1 MLRTLRVRDLATV
14 ADVTLDLGPGLNVL
28 TGETGAGKSMLVDAL
43 ALLLGDRADRAAV
56 RTGASRA
63 VVEGSFDALPPSLD
77 AALDAAGLDPAELL
91 VIRREVSTEGRS
103 RAWIN
108 GSPTTIGIQGEIG
121 ARIVDLHGQHQSLD
135 LARSATQR
143 ALLDAYADA
152 ADLRAAVASAHRDVA
167 VLRDRIVALSSRRD
181 EAVRRSD
188 WLRHVIE
195 EIDAAR
201 IQPGEDTD
209 LDIEANRLGQAGI
222 LGEQAREI
230 LALLDADEEGI
241 RSRLGRLAKVLEQV
255 GRRDPTVEHWRLL
268 LDPAWAACDELARVA
283 EMYEEDVAQDPNR
296 LAQVERRRDLLGSLI
311 RKHGRTLQDVAEV
324 RRTAG
329 IEMDLIDTA
338 TLDLSRLDRDLETA
352 MATLERA
359 AANLTARRASAAAR
373 LAEEVT
379 RVLPGLG
386 MPEATVSIE
395 MRPLGEIGPEGAEQ
409 VIYTA
414 QLNPGLSPR
423 PIATAASGGE
433 LSRLM
438 LAMKVALVRHDQVP
452 TLVFDEIDQGIGG
465 ETGAAVGAA
474 LAGLAARHQVLVI
487 THLPQIAAR
496 ADRHLVVRKQT
507 RGGIATS
514 DVAVIHGE
522 DRVLEIARM
531 LGSADDE
538 AARRLATSLLAGG
551 VSA

>member
-14 ADVTLDLGPGLNVL
+14 ADVSLDLGPGLNVL

-108 GSPTTIGIQGEIG
+108 GSPTTTGIQSEIG
-121 ARIVDLHGQHQSLD
+121 GRIVDLHGQHQTLE
-135 LARSATQR
+135 LARAATQR
-143 ALLDAYADA
+143 TLLDAYGDA
-152 ADLRAAVASAHRDVA
+152 EGLRATVATAHRDVGA
-167 VLRDRIVALSSRRD
+167 LRARAGELASRRD

-201 IQPGEDTD
+201 IRPGEDAD
-209 LDIEANRLGQAGI
+209 LDVEANRLGQAGI
-222 LGEQAREI
+222 LGEQAREV
-230 LALLDADEEGI
+230 LALLDADEHGI
-241 RSRLGRLAKVLEQV
+241 RARLGRLARVLEQL
-255 GRRDPTVEHWRLL
+255 GRRDETVEGWRAL
-268 LDPAWAACDELARVA
+268 LDPAWAACDELARLA
-283 EMYEEDVAQDPNR
+283 ELYEEDVAQDPER
-296 LAQVERRRDLLGSLI
+296 LTQVERRRDLLGTLI
-311 RKHGRTLQDVAEV
+311 RKHGTTLDDVLEA
-324 RRTAG
+324 RRAAG
-329 IEMDLIDTA
+329 TEIDLIDTA
-338 TLDLSRLDRDLETA
+338 ALDLARLDRELTAALATLDQAAAHLSARRETA
-352 MATLERA
+352 AG
-359 AANLTARRASAAAR
+359 R
-373 LAEEVT
+373 LADEVT
-379 RVLPGLG
+379 RILPGLG
-386 MPEATVSIE
+386 MPDATVSIE
-395 MRPLGEIGPEGAEQ
+395 LRQLPEIGPEGAEQ
-409 VIYTA
+409 VTFTA
-414 QLNPGLSPR
+414 RLNPGLSPR

-438 LAMKVALVRHDQVP
+438 LAVKVALVRHDQVP

-465 ETGAAVGAA
+465 ETGAAVGSA

-514 DVAVIHGE
+514 DVEVIHGE
-522 DRVLEIARM
+522 DRVIEIARM
-531 LGSADDE
+531 LGSADHD

>member
-1 MLRTLRVRDLATV
+1 MLRALRVRDLATV

-63 VVEGSFDALPPSLD
+63 VVEGTFDAPPPMLD
-77 AALDAAGLDPAELL
+77 AVLDAAGLDPAEFL
-91 VIRREVSTEGRS
+91 VIRRDVSTEGRS

-108 GSPTTIGIQGEIG
+108 GSPTTIGIQAEIG
-121 ARIVDLHGQHQSLD
+121 GHIVDLHGQHQTLD

-143 ALLDAYADA
+143 TLLDAYADA
-152 ADLRAAVASAHRDVA
+152 EELGTAVAAAHRA
-167 VLRDRIVALSSRRD
+167 VVALGARVVELTSRRD

-188 WLRHVIE
+188 WLRHVID

-201 IQPGEDTD
+201 IRPGEDAD
-209 LDIEANRLGQAGI
+209 LDVEANRLGQAGV
-222 LGEQAREI
+222 LGDHVREV
-230 LALLDADEEGI
+230 LALLDADEQGI
-241 RSRLGRLAKVLEQV
+241 RARLGRLARVLEQL
-255 GRRDPTVEHWRLL
+255 GRRDTTVEGWRSL
-268 LDPAWAACDELARVA
+268 LDPAWAACDELARLA
-283 EMYEEDVAQDPNR
+283 ELYEEDVAQDPER
-296 LAQVERRRDLLGSLI
+296 LAEVERRRALLGTLV
-311 RKHGRTLQDVAEV
+311 RKHGATLEDVLEV

-329 IEMDLIDTA
+329 TEIDLIDTA
-338 TLDLSRLDRDLETA
+338 ALDLARLDRELTRA
-352 MATLERA
+352 RATLEQA
-359 AANLTARRASAAAR
+359 ASQLTARRQTAAGR

-379 RVLPGLG
+379 RILPGLG
-386 MPEATVSIE
+386 MPDAVVSIE
-395 MRPLGEIGPEGAEQ
+395 LRPLDEIGPEGAEQ
-409 VIYTA
+409 VVFTA
-414 QLNPGLSPR
+414 RLNPGLAPR
-423 PIATAASGGE
+423 PVASAASGGE

-438 LAMKVALVRHDQVP
+438 LALKVALVRHDQVP

-507 RGGIATS
+507 RSGIATS
-514 DVAVIHGE
+514 DVAVIHGD
-522 DRVLEIARM
+522 DRVIEIARM
-531 LGSADDE
+531 LGSADDD
-538 AARRLATSLLAGG
+538 AARRLAASLLAGG